1 MRRTARQGG
10 ELHDGPQHR
19 PVEVARLGSHEM
31 ADIEQTDGKLRVAG
45 KTFIRTSDHSA
56 ISDLSVRVD
65 QVALVT
71 EHSFYAPPAGT
82 RDKRPSPTLVALQG
96 KATIEGSG
104 VGLAILGSK
113 TPPAVQ
119 LSIQIALYDE
129 PNPTDN
135 SGWAKRSRTC
145 WPASVWCA
153 AGEGWN
159 LAANVPRFVHEQLTN
174 AVAAERLVHLKCSV
188 KLDAWMEEQTPHF
201 QDSVIYLPPDNANPD
216 ASGISDGYVT
226 GLSLRERP
234 LTLGEPPENAAAE
247 SPPLSSLPEPRS
259 RLKTVPAGALWGV
272 LAALVLLIVMLFLLR
287 NV

>member
-1 MRRTARQGG
+1 
-10 ELHDGPQHR
+10 
-19 PVEVARLGSHEM
+19 M
-31 ADIEQTDGKLRVAG
+31 AEIEQTDGKLRVAG
-45 KTFIRTSDHSA
+45 KTFIRTSDHFA

-71 EHSFYAPPAGT
+71 EHSFYTPPAGT

-129 PNPTDN
+129 PKPTDD
-135 SGWAKRSRTC
+135 SAWAKRSRTC

-153 AGEGWN
+153 AGEGWH
-159 LAANVPRFVHEQLTN
+159 LAVNVPRPVHEQLTN
-174 AVAAERLVHLKCSV
+174 AVAAERLVHLKCSA
-188 KLDAWMEEQTPHF
+188 KLDAWMEEQTPRF
-201 QDSVIYLPPDNANPD
+201 LDTVIYLPPDNANPD

-226 GLSLRERP
+226 RLSLRDRP
-234 LTLGEPPENAAAE
+234 FVVEEPPENAATE
-247 SPPLSSLPEPRS
+247 SPPAIFLPKPRA
-259 RLKTVPAGALWGV
+259 RLKTVHAGAVWGV
-272 LAALVLLIVMLFLLR
+272 LAALVLLIVTLFLLR
-287 NV
+287 DV